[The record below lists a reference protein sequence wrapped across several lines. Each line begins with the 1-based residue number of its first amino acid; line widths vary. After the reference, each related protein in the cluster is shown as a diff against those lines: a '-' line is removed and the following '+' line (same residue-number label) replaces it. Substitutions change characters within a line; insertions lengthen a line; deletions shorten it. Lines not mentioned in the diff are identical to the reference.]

1 MTTAATTAS
10 TTAPPTSGQSEAQ
23 EIHFRSNRNAKIR
36 MYIGLAVLVLW
47 GLAPFYWM
55 VVTAFRDVG
64 YTFDSTPWPTH
75 VTLDNFRTAF
85 STARGNHFGAAL
97 VHSVII
103 GVVTTAVAMLVGVF
117 ASYALARLNFP
128 GKYAVLGVILGASMF
143 PGVALVSPLFQMFSN
158 LGWLSGANYQ
168 ALIIPNISFALP
180 LTIYTLTAFLAEM
193 PWELEESA
201 RIDGCTPGQAFR
213 KIMLPL
219 AAPGLF
225 TTAILAF
232 IASWNE
238 YLLAQQFSTNQTQTV
253 TVAIAQFTGAQP
265 HQEPYTAVMAA
276 GTIVT
281 VPLIIMVLV
290 FQRAIVSGLTAGGV
304 KG

>member
-1 MTTAATTAS
+1 MTATTA
-10 TTAPPTSGQSEAQ
+10 APPTSGRTEAQ
-23 EIHFRSNRNAKIR
+23 EIHFKSDRNAKIR
-36 MYIGLAVLVLW
+36 MYLGLAALVIW

-64 YTFDSTPWPTH
+64 YTFDTTPWPTH
-75 VTLDNFRTAF
+75 VTLDNFTTAF
-85 STARGNHFGAAL
+85 STDRGNHFGAAL
-97 VHSVII
+97 VHSIII
-103 GVVTTAVAMLVGVF
+103 GVLTTTVAMLVGVF
-117 ASYALARLNFP
+117 ASYALARLDFP

-158 LGWLSGANYQ
+158 FGWLTGANYQ

-180 LTIYTLTAFLAEM
+180 LTIYTLTAFLSEM

-201 RIDGCTPGQAFR
+201 RIDGCTPSQAFR

-232 IASWNE
+232 ISSWNE
-238 YLLAQQFSTNQTQTV
+238 FLLAAQFSTKQTQTV
-253 TVAIAQFTGAQP
+253 TVAIAYFTGAQP

>member
-1 MTTAATTAS
+1 MS
-10 TTAPPTSGQSEAQ
+10 TQTITAPEEEVAFEGKPPPRHDRASQ
-23 EIHFRSNRNAKIR
+23 IR
-36 MYIGLAVLVLW
+36 GYIGLALIVIW

-55 VVTAFRDVG
+55 IVTAFRDVG
-64 YTFDSTPWPTH
+64 YTFDTTPWPTH

-85 STARGNHFGAAL
+85 STARGNHFGHAL
-97 VHSVII
+97 VNSVII
-103 GVVTTAVAMLVGVF
+103 GVVTTVIAMLVGVF
-117 ASYALARLNFP
+117 ASYALARLQFP
-128 GKYAVLGVILGASMF
+128 GKYLILGVILGASMF
-143 PGVALVSPLFQMFSN
+143 PGVALVSPLFTLFSDLN
-158 LGWLSGANYQ
+158 WISGVNYQ
-168 ALIIPNISFALP
+168 ALIIPDISFALP
-180 LTIYTLTAFLAEM
+180 LAVYTLTAFLGEL
-193 PWELEESA
+193 PWDLEEAA

-213 KIMLPL
+213 KVMLPL

-225 TTAILAF
+225 TTAILTF
-232 IASWNE
+232 ISAWNE
-238 YLLAQQFSTNQTQTV
+238 FLLSQQFASDTTQPV
-253 TVAIAQFTGAQP
+253 TVAIASFAGAQP

>member
-1 MTTAATTAS
+1 MTATT
-10 TTAPPTSGQSEAQ
+10 TTAPPASGRTEAQ
-23 EIHFRSNRNAKIR
+23 EIHFQSNRNAKIR
-36 MYIGLAVLVLW
+36 MYLGLAALVIW

-55 VVTAFRDVG
+55 VVTAFRDVA
-64 YTFDSTPWPTH
+64 YTFDTTPWPTH
-75 VTLDNFRTAF
+75 VTLDNFKTAF
-85 STARGNHFGAAL
+85 STDRGNHFGAAL
-97 VHSVII
+97 GHSIII
-103 GVVTTAVAMLVGVF
+103 GIVTTVVAMLVGVF

-128 GKYAVLGVILGASMF
+128 GKYVVLGIILGSSMF
-143 PGVALVSPLFQMFSN
+143 PGVALVTPLFKLFGD
-158 LGWLSGANYQ
+158 LGWLTGANYQ

-180 LTIYTLTAFLAEM
+180 LTIYTLTAFLSEM

-238 YLLAQQFSTNQTQTV
+238 YLLAQQFATKQTQTV

>member
-1 MTTAATTAS
+1 MTATTAS
-10 TTAPPTSGQSEAQ
+10 TTSASAARPASQ
-23 EIHFRSNRNAKIR
+23 EIHQKSNTGARIR
-36 MYIGLAVLVLW
+36 MYVGLAVIVIW
-47 GLAPFYWM
+47 GLAPAYWM

-64 YTFDSTPWPTH
+64 YTFDTTPWPTH

-85 STARGNHFGAAL
+85 DTSAGNHLGAAL
-97 VHSVII
+97 QHSIII
-103 GVVTTAVAMLVGVF
+103 GVVTTLVAMIVGVF
-117 ASYALARLNFP
+117 AAYAMARLDFP
-128 GKYAVLGVILGASMF
+128 GKFAILGIILGASMF
-143 PGVALVSPLFQMFSN
+143 PGVALVTPLFQLFSDI
-158 LGWLSGANYQ
+158 GWLTGVNYQ

-180 LTIYTLTAFLAEM
+180 LTIYTLTAFFAEM
-193 PWELEESA
+193 PWDLEESA
-201 RIDGCTPGQAFR
+201 RIDGCTQGQAFR

-219 AAPGLF
+219 ATPGLF

-238 YLLAQQFSTNQTQTV
+238 FLLASQFSTKFTQPV
-253 TVAIAQFTGAQP
+253 TVAIASFTGAQP
-265 HQEPYTAVMAA
+265 HQEPYTAIMAA

-290 FQRAIVSGLTAGGV
+290 FQRWIVSGLTAGGV

>member
-1 MTTAATTAS
+1 MTATTTAAPARGRT
-10 TTAPPTSGQSEAQ
+10 EAQ
-23 EIHFRSNRNAKIR
+23 EIHIRSDRGAKIR
-36 MYIGLAVLVLW
+36 MYLGLAALVIW

-64 YTFDSTPWPTH
+64 YTFDTSPWPTH

-85 STARGNHFGAAL
+85 STSRGNHFGAAL

-103 GVVTTAVAMLVGVF
+103 GIITTTVAMLVGVF
-117 ASYALARLNFP
+117 ASYALARLRFP
-128 GKYAVLGVILGASMF
+128 GKYIVLGIILGSSMF
-143 PGVALVSPLFQMFSN
+143 PGVALVTPLFKLFGD
-158 LGWLSGANYQ
+158 LGWLTGANYQ

-238 YLLAQQFSTNQTQTV
+238 YLLAQQFSTKQTQTV
-253 TVAIAQFTGAQP
+253 TVAIAAFTGSQP